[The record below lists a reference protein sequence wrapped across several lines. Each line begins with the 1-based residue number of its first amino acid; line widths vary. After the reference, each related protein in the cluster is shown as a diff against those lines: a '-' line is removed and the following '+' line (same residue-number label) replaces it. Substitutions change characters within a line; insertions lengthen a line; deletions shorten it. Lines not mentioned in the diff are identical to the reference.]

1 MERVKQLLQTLVE
14 ERKKMRLGWKKQDI
28 ENRARYREN
37 QRDILV
43 GKGRERERERIGKY
57 FSGSFFFIKRIRE
70 SMYREREMAFERK
83 KEKEIQ
89 QEIQRETET

>member
-1 MERVKQLLQTLVE
+1 M
-14 ERKKMRLGWKKQDI
+14 I
-28 ENRARYREN
+28 
-37 QRDILV
+37 
-43 GKGRERERERIGKY
+43 GKGKERERERIGKY

-89 QEIQRETET
+89 